1 MKKNIKKAFLLITIF
16 LLSLITTGCV
26 QDNMDNIDILVTN
39 YSNEYVTKALYEEHA
54 IITSIYPDGV
64 NIDNYKI
71 SNKQKKEF
79 ANTDLFIYNG
89 LIEKERNL
97 ALELLELNSNLKIID
112 SAYVLETDYSP
123 EELWL
128 NPASLLMMTQN
139 IHIGLEEY
147 ITNKYLQDDVDKSY
161 EELKIKLSELDANY
175 RLTIENV
182 DNKIIVV
189 DNSALNFLQ
198 KFGLNVMCIDA
209 NATDKVISDIENLIK
224 ENKISYIFSF
234 KDEALSEN
242 AKKIIE
248 ENENIKNLSLHK
260 LDSIT
265 DKERSEEKDYITIME
280 ENLELLKQELYQ

>member
-1 MKKNIKKAFLLITIF
+1 MKKNIKKTFLLITIF